1 MLALEVHL
9 PAEFSNTKTPEQA
22 SQGLQYYCTWKLQA
36 REFDQANLCKWTL
49 KTRVENPWPK
59 GIITL
64 L

>member
-36 REFDQANLCKWTL
+36 REFDQ
-49 KTRVENPWPK
+49 
-59 GIITL
+59 GFS
-64 L
+64 